1 MAGFVKDTPPA
12 SARSGR
18 AALLLIKPGANMG
31 ALTCVKPSREALSTL
46 ALIAMTGEAMYKRIL
61 VPIDGSD
68 TAARGLAEAI
78 ALARELKA
86 TVRLLNLTSDFVLM
100 VEMSNVIDY
109 EKFREGLNQVGRR
122 LLAQASELAKAQGVT
137 AETSLHDLRGGRVA
151 DAIVEEARQSRCDLI
166 VIGTHGRRG
175 VARAM
180 LGSDAENVVRSSPVP
195 VLLVRAPAPVS

>member
-1 MAGFVKDTPPA
+1 
-12 SARSGR
+12 
-18 AALLLIKPGANMG
+18 
-31 ALTCVKPSREALSTL
+31 
-46 ALIAMTGEAMYKRIL
+46 MYKRIL

-78 ALARELKA
+78 TLARDLKA
-86 TVRLLNLTSDFVLM
+86 TLRVLNLTSDFVLM

-151 DAIVEEARQSRCDLI
+151 DAIVVEARQSRCDLI

-195 VLLVRAPAPVS
+195 VLVVRAPAPVG

>member
-1 MAGFVKDTPPA
+1 
-12 SARSGR
+12 
-18 AALLLIKPGANMG
+18 
-31 ALTCVKPSREALSTL
+31 
-46 ALIAMTGEAMYKRIL
+46 MYKRIL
-61 VPIDGSD
+61 VPIDGND

-78 ALARELKA
+78 TLARDLKA
-86 TVRLLNLTSDFVLM
+86 TLRLLNLTSDFVLM

-122 LLAQASELAKAQGVT
+122 LLTQASEQAKAQGVT

-175 VARAM
+175 VDRMM
-180 LGSDAENVVRSSPVP
+180 LGSDAEQVARMAPVP
-195 VLLVRAPAPVS
+195 VLLVRSAGKASPNASVSGGKAAARVDAATAA

>member
-1 MAGFVKDTPPA
+1 
-12 SARSGR
+12 
-18 AALLLIKPGANMG
+18 
-31 ALTCVKPSREALSTL
+31 
-46 ALIAMTGEAMYKRIL
+46 MYKRIL

-78 ALARELKA
+78 TLARDLKA
-86 TVRLLNLTSDFVLM
+86 TLRLLNLTSDFVLM

-175 VARAM
+175 ASRAM

-195 VLLVRAPAPVS
+195 VLLVREAAPASRKD

>member
-1 MAGFVKDTPPA
+1 
-12 SARSGR
+12 
-18 AALLLIKPGANMG
+18 
-31 ALTCVKPSREALSTL
+31 
-46 ALIAMTGEAMYKRIL
+46 
-61 VPIDGSD
+61 
-68 TAARGLAEAI
+68 
-78 ALARELKA
+78 LKA
-86 TVRLLNLTSDFVLM
+86 TLRLLNLTSDFVLM

-195 VLLVRAPAPVS
+195 VLLVRATAPAG

>member
-1 MAGFVKDTPPA
+1 
-12 SARSGR
+12 
-18 AALLLIKPGANMG
+18 
-31 ALTCVKPSREALSTL
+31 
-46 ALIAMTGEAMYKRIL
+46 MYKRIL

-78 ALARELKA
+78 TLARDLKA
-86 TVRLLNLTSDFVLM
+86 TLRLLNLTSDFVLM

-109 EKFREGLNQVGRR
+109 EKFREGLNQFGRR

-195 VLLVRAPAPVS
+195 VLVVRAPAPVG

>member
-1 MAGFVKDTPPA
+1 
-12 SARSGR
+12 
-18 AALLLIKPGANMG
+18 
-31 ALTCVKPSREALSTL
+31 
-46 ALIAMTGEAMYKRIL
+46 MYKRIL

-78 ALARELKA
+78 TLARDLKA
-86 TVRLLNLTSDFVLM
+86 TLRLLNLTSDFVLM
-100 VEMSNVIDY
+100 VEMSNIIDY
-109 EKFREGLNQVGRR
+109 EKFREGLNQFGRR
-122 LLAQASELAKAQGVT
+122 LLAQASEQAKAQGVT
-137 AETSLHDLRGGRVA
+137 PETSLHDLRGGRVA

-195 VLLVRAPAPVS
+195 VLLVRAPATVS

>member
-1 MAGFVKDTPPA
+1 
-12 SARSGR
+12 
-18 AALLLIKPGANMG
+18 
-31 ALTCVKPSREALSTL
+31 
-46 ALIAMTGEAMYKRIL
+46 MYKRIL

-86 TVRLLNLTSDFVLM
+86 TIRLLNLTSDFVLM
-100 VEMSNVIDY
+100 VEMTSAIDY
-109 EKFREGLNQVGRR
+109 EKFREGLNQFGRR
-122 LLAQASELAKAQGVT
+122 LLAQASEQANAQGVT
-137 AETSLHDLRGGRVA
+137 TETSLHDLRGGRVA